1 MASKQINYQ
10 KLQAEL
16 DGIMHELQREDIGVD
31 EALKH
36 YERGLTIIKNLEQY
50 LGQAENRVREI
61 KAKYTNEK

>member
-16 DGIMHELQREDIGVD
+16 DGIMQELQREDIDID

-36 YERGLTIIKNLEQY
+36 YERGLIIIKDLEQY
-50 LGQAENRVREI
+50 LEGAENRVREI
-61 KAKYTNEK
+61 KAKFADEK